1 MKKNYQKI
9 LVVNP
14 TTDPESDRYI
24 KMMTNFGDIREL
36 VIDYFKNNTFPN
48 ERLEL
53 MRNKRKLESENLKQ
67 RQMYVLKARNKHL
80 EEVINEKN

>member
-1 MKKNYQKI
+1 MRNYQKL

-24 KMMTNFGDIREL
+24 KMMSNFGDIREL

-53 MRNKRKLESENLKQ
+53 MRNKRKLSSGTLKQ
-67 RQMYVLKARNKHL
+67 AQTYVLKARNKQL
-80 EEVINEKN
+80 EEIINAKH

>member
-1 MKKNYQKI
+1 MKNYQKL

-24 KMMTNFGDIREL
+24 KMMSNFGDIREL

-53 MRNKRKLESENLKQ
+53 MRNKRKLNSGTL
-67 RQMYVLKARNKHL
+67 RQAQTYVLKARNKQL
-80 EEVINEKN
+80 EEIINAKH

>member
-1 MKKNYQKI
+1 MKNYQKL

-14 TTDPESDRYI
+14 TTDPESDHYI
-24 KMMTNFGDIREL
+24 KMMANFGDIREL

-53 MRNKRKLESENLKQ
+53 MRNKRKLSSGTLKQ
-67 RQMYVLKARNKHL
+67 AQTYVLKARNKQL
-80 EEVINEKN
+80 EEIIKDKK